1 MAGKKKILGM
11 ERVIQRLHAE
21 VVKIEGRTLAGLIE
35 FAILIR
41 RDMDYTPPLIPVG
54 DTGNLRHSW
63 FVVTARKNEHRGQ
76 GSFTGKNASQL
87 AADHGSVQ
95 EEAKGIARSFKY
107 PVLIMGFSAN
117 YATFV
122 HEMVGGGEKRISWNR
137 PGSGS
142 KFLQASIRRNMKE
155 GLGLIAKNARIR

>member
-41 RDMDYTPPLIPVG
+41 RDMDYTPPLIPVEW
-54 DTGNLRHSW
+54 GNLRQSW
-63 FVVTARKNEHRGQ
+63 FVVSAKKNERRGQ
-76 GSFTGKNASQL
+76 GSFKGKNASQL
-87 AADHGSVQ
+87 AMDHGSVQ
-95 EEAKGIARSFKY
+95 EEAKGIARAIRY
-107 PVLIMGFSAN
+107 PVLILGFSAN
-117 YATFV
+117 YAMFV
-122 HEMVGGGEKRISWNR
+122 HEMVGGGGKRISWKR

-142 KFLQASIRRNMKE
+142 KFFQASIRRNMKE